1 MTDCI
6 ASVSILPTASK
17 ESVNIEDLVDDFVIF
32 YVAGDGKYY
41 MAYCAH
47 CIYIFFSGQETTAIL
62 LSTTMVLIHQHP
74 DVLCRYIHMQPVHT

>member
-41 MAYCAH
+41 MAY
-47 CIYIFFSGQETTAIL
+47 T
-62 LSTTMVLIHQHP
+62 
-74 DVLCRYIHMQPVHT
+74 VHTAYIYFFQDKRRPLFCCQQPWS